1 MGEKYRVA
9 HVGTGFTGSLALQ
22 RILRSPHF
30 DLVAHLAHDR
40 DKVGRDSGDLVGESA
55 AGVTAVGSVEDFVAV
70 DADCVTYFATAS
82 GRDSDEVVD
91 QLCAFLASGKN
102 VVTPSFFAL
111 FHPPSLEDSA
121 RERLED
127 ACRRGNSSLFA
138 TGIAPGFTSDILAVH
153 AASMTDRPAKVIIQE
168 RIPCGAYRVP
178 GFFAMLGFGR
188 TPEQDAQVYPAGA
201 MIGHIAPPL
210 RLVAQGLGW
219 TVDGVR
225 EYRDVALAERHY
237 CFDAGEIPAGTIAS
251 VRMRFEGIVNGQPR
265 VQFSSIWSM
274 PDEPVEDWQPAI
286 APAGATRRLTRITI
300 EGEPPVQLEFALNG
314 GDLPGS
320 TATAVRVLNAIPSVC
335 AAKPGILSALDVV
348 VGANVFAGFDAGGT
362 NF

>member
-9 HVGTGFTGSLALQ
+9 HVGTGYTGSIAL
-22 RILRSPHF
+22 RKVLRSPHF
-30 DLVAHLAHDR
+30 DLVAHLVHGR
-40 DKVGRDSGDLVGESA
+40 EKVGRDSGELVGESA
-55 AGVTAVGSVEDFVAV
+55 VGVEAVGSVEDFLAV

-82 GRDSDEVVD
+82 GRDSNEVID
-91 QLCAFLASGKN
+91 HLCAFLASGKN

-127 ACRRGNSSLFA
+127 ACRRGKSSLFA

-153 AASMTDRPAKVIIQE
+153 AASMTDRPTKVVIQE

-188 TPEQDAQVYPAGA
+188 TREQDAELFPAGA

-219 TVDGVR
+219 AVDDVR
-225 EYRDVALAERHY
+225 EYRDVAVAERRY
-237 CFDAGEIPAGTIAS
+237 SFDAGEIPAGTIAS
-251 VRMRFEGIVNGQPR
+251 VRMRFEGIVNGEPR

-274 PDEPVEDWQPAI
+274 PDERVEDWQPAI
-286 APAGATRRLTRITI
+286 AAGSSVRRLTRITI
-300 EGEPPVQLEFALNG
+300 DGEPPVQVDFALNG

-320 TATAVRVLNAIPSVC
+320 TATAARVLNAIPLVC

-348 VGANVFAGFDAGGT
+348 VGANVSSDF
-362 NF
+362 